1 MDQRGNL
8 LFTKYRFVLL
18 FFCSFGMI
26 AAPVN
31 VAISQ
36 ISSAINIIT
45 LLPYIIRV
53 LFGPLPRSSS
63 PSPSSSTS
71 PVSYPSDTLY
81 IPLYSH
87 FHYRR
92 FRNTNLL
99 HRTGVSIFYYTIR
112 VMFTM
117 IPRYNQNQKVF

>member
-1 MDQRGNL
+1 MNTIWNDCSTCERGNQPDKL
-8 LFTKYRFVLL
+8 CDQHYNALALHHQGPLWAPSKVLF
-18 FFCSFGMI
+18 
-26 AAPVN
+26 
-31 VAISQ
+31 AIT
-36 ISSAINIIT
+36 IIINIT
-45 LLPYIIRV
+45 AGIIYQI
-53 LFGPLPRSSS
+53 L
-63 PSPSSSTS
+63 
-71 PVSYPSDTLY
+71 
-81 IPLYSH
+81 